1 MFALLRNGLH
11 GTGRRTMVEGMT
23 LQGTSTVSTKPA
35 FFGGGRQVQVV
46 APLSSTSFS
55 TTTTTTTAVAATTV
69 SNPVVSDEAIGWI
82 TRVEPEQ
89 HSSILKPKWIM
100 KTNWSLP
107 SETVPTSQ
115 GHNFSI
121 LNLMTFFVKNSM
133 TSWTI
138 EEEGHNLG
146 GTGIWFI
153 STLKRRRK
161 MMNKHKLRKRRK
173 KNRMKSKK

>member
-1 MFALLRNGLH
+1 
-11 GTGRRTMVEGMT
+11 MVEGMI
-23 LQGTSTVSTKPA
+23 LQGTSTVSTKPVV
-35 FFGGGRQVQVV
+35 FGGGRQAQVV

-55 TTTTTTTAVAATTV
+55 TTTTTAAATTTV
-69 SNPVVSDEAIGWI
+69 SHPVGGGECIGWI
-82 TRVEPEQ
+82 TRGEPEQ
-89 HSSILKPKWIM
+89 HSSILTPWSM
-100 KTNWSLP
+100 ATNWSFP
-107 SETVPTSQ
+107 SETVPTSK
-115 GHNFSI
+115 GHTFSI

-133 TSWTI
+133 TTSTI
-138 EEEGHNLG
+138 EDEGPNLG

>member
-11 GTGRRTMVEGMT
+11 GTGRRTMVEGMI
-23 LQGTSTVSTKPA
+23 LQGTSTVSTKPVV
-35 FFGGGRQVQVV
+35 FGGGRQAQVV

-89 HSSILKPKWIM
+89 HSSILTPWSM
-100 KTNWSLP
+100 ATNWSFP
-107 SETVPTSQ
+107 SETVPTSK
-115 GHNFSI
+115 GHTFSI

-133 TSWTI
+133 TTSTI
-138 EEEGHNLG
+138 EDEGPNLG